1 MDQTKRQPRIKGW
14 RFVLLVLCSALVAS
28 GLVRAL
34 WIDGYF
40 IPSQSMEP
48 AFRQDDRILVSRS
61 AFQTDPVRRG
71 DIVVFD
77 GRGTFAPLDS
87 GRGPLGEAI
96 AGAAVWL
103 GLAGSDT
110 VYIKRVIGVPGD
122 LVACCDSAGRVTVNG
137 EPLEE
142 PYLYPGDVP
151 STRDFEALVPAGRLW
166 VMGDHRSVSADS
178 RSLLGAPGGGMV
190 PVDRVVGRPVQII
203 WPLDRFA
210 PVPRPAAAGPST
222 QNGQ

>member
-1 MDQTKRQPRIKGW
+1 MDQTKRQPRTKGW
-14 RFVLLVLCSALVAS
+14 RFAFLVLCMALVAS
-28 GLVRAL
+28 GLARAF

-48 AFRQDDRILVSRS
+48 AFRQDDRILVSRT
-61 AFQTDPVRRG
+61 AFEADPVRRG

-87 GRGPLGEAI
+87 GRGPLGDAFS
-96 AGAAVWL
+96 GAAEWL

-110 VYIKRVIGVPGD
+110 VYIKRVMGIPGD
-122 LVACCDSAGRVTVNG
+122 LVACCDAAGRVTVNG
-137 EPLEE
+137 AAIDE
-142 PYLYPGDVP
+142 PYLYPGDAP
-151 STRDFEALVPAGRLW
+151 STQEFEALVPAGRLW

-190 PVDRVVGRPVQII
+190 PADRVVGRPVQII

>member
-1 MDQTKRQPRIKGW
+1 MDQTKRQPRTKGW
-14 RFVLLVLCSALVAS
+14 RFAFLVLCGALVAS
-28 GLVRAL
+28 GLVRAF

-48 AFRQDDRILVSRS
+48 AFRKDDRILVSRT
-61 AFQTDPVRRG
+61 AFRADQVRRG

-77 GRGTFAPLDS
+77 GRGTFAPLDG
-87 GRGPLGEAI
+87 GRGTAGEAL
-96 AGAAVWL
+96 ASLAEWL

-110 VYIKRVIGVPGD
+110 MYVKRVIGIPGD
-122 LVACCDSAGRVTVNG
+122 LVACCDAAGRVFVNG
-137 EPLEE
+137 KPLDE
-142 PYLYPGDVP
+142 PYLFPGDAP
-151 STRDFEALVPAGRLW
+151 SEQKFEVVVPAGRLW

-190 PVDRVVGRPVQII
+190 PIERVAGRPVQII